1 MTDDT
6 PRPVAV
12 VSGGSRG
19 IGRAVVTH
27 LARDGFDVAFCY
39 KSDTDAA
46 ERAAKE
52 AAAFGTRV
60 VAHRVDVADADAAR
74 AFIDTVETDL
84 GPVHALVTSAG
95 VVSDNPLVLM
105 RNDQWRDVIATN
117 LDGTYNLC
125 RAVVY
130 SLIKRRAGTIV
141 TLSSVAG
148 VSGNAS
154 QSNYAAAK
162 AGIIGLTRSLAK
174 ELGRYGIRANSV
186 APGPIETDM
195 TAGLGDETRRR
206 ILGQVPLG
214 RFGTAEEVADLVSF
228 LISDRAAY
236 ISGQVLGID
245 GGLII

>member
-1 MTDDT
+1 MTDDS

-19 IGRAVVTH
+19 IGRAVVTR

-39 KSDTDAA
+39 RSDEDAA
-46 ERAAKE
+46 GRAAKE

-60 VAHRVDVADADAAR
+60 VSHRVDVADADAAR
-74 AFIDTVETDL
+74 AFVDTVEADL
-84 GPVHALVTSAG
+84 GPVRALVTAAG

-105 RNDQWRDVIATN
+105 GNEQWRDVMATN
-117 LDGTYNLC
+117 LDGTFHLC
-125 RAVVY
+125 RAAVF

-148 VSGNAS
+148 TGGNAT
-154 QSNYAAAK
+154 QANYAASK
-162 AGIIGLTRSLAK
+162 AGIIGFTRSLAK

-195 TAGLGDETRRR
+195 TAGLGDEARQR
-206 ILGQVPLG
+206 ILGRVPLG
-214 RFGTAEEVADLVSF
+214 RFGTPEEVADLVSF
-228 LISDRAAY
+228 LASDHSSY
-236 ISGQVLGID
+236 ITGQVLGVD
-245 GGLII
+245 GGLVI